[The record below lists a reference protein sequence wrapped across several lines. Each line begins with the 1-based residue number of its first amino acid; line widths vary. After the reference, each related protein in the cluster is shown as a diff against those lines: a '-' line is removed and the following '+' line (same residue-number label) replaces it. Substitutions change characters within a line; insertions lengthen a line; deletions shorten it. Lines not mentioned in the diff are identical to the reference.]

1 MSASFRTIAV
11 VVLVFL
17 AGCTG
22 GGGTLDTGGTEP
34 TTATQQPT
42 TTQSPT
48 PTASLNGTLEV
59 HFINVGQSVSTL
71 LIAPNGETML
81 IDTGDFRDD
90 GEPVLAYLQA
100 HNIERIDYLVTSH
113 ADADHIGG
121 NAAIIDYYETEANG
135 IGAIYDPGITSTS
148 QTYAAYLDAVEE
160 HDVPLYRTQAGD
172 QISMGQ
178 VNSTVLS
185 PPEGY
190 LASED
195 RNENSVVLMTQF
207 GSTRFLFT
215 GDAEHEAEE
224 YMIDTYGEDLRATVL
239 KTGHHG
245 SKGSTSEALLDEV
258 QPKVA
263 VVSSAYDSQYGHP
276 NEETLERLTARSI
289 PTYWTATHG
298 TIVFSSNG
306 NRVTVS
312 TQQNAPTGPSQ
323 LREGAAIEPETGPEV
338 TLRTEITAEGNV
350 STLTPIATDGGTDTD
365 TGTTGTSLAVAEVH
379 ADAEGTESENLN
391 DEYIV
396 FENTGSEPLDLS
408 GWTISDE
415 AGRTYTVPDG
425 TTLEAGATITLHTG
439 SGTDTATDLY
449 WGSGSAIWNNGGD
462 TITVLNNTDATVL
475 EETYE

>member
-11 VVLVFL
+11 VFLVLF
-17 AGCTG
+17 AGCSG
-22 GGGTLDTGGTEP
+22 GGSGTLDTATGEP
-34 TTATQQPT
+34 TTTAEEAT

-48 PTASLNGTLEV
+48 TVTSLNGTLEV

-81 IDTGDFRDD
+81 IDSGDFRDD

-100 HNIERIDYLVTSH
+100 HNIQRLDYLVTSH

-121 NAAIIDYYETEANG
+121 NAAIIEYYETEANG
-135 IGAIYDPGITSTS
+135 IGAIYDPGVASTS
-148 QTYAAYLDAVEE
+148 QTYAAYLDAVEKY
-160 HDVPLYRTQAGD
+160 DVPLYRTQAGD
-172 QISMGQ
+172 QIRMGQ
-178 VNSTVLS
+178 VTSTVLS

-195 RNENSVVLMTQF
+195 RNENSIVLMTQF

-224 YMIDTYGEDLRATVL
+224 YMVDTYDESLRATVL

-245 SKGSTSEALLDEV
+245 SKGSTSEPFLQAV
-258 QPKVA
+258 QPKIA
-263 VVSSAYDSQYGHP
+263 VVSSDYDSQYGHP
-276 NEETLERLTARSI
+276 NEETLERLAAQSI

-298 TIVFSSNG
+298 TIVFASNG
-306 NRVTVS
+306 ERVTIS
-312 TQQNAPTGPSQ
+312 TQQEAPTSPTE
-323 LREGAAIEPETGPEV
+323 LRDGAAIEPGTGPDV
-338 TLRTEITAEGNV
+338 TIRTEITAEGDV
-350 STLTPIATDGGTDTD
+350 STLTPIATDGGVDTE
-365 TGTTGTSLAVAEVH
+365 TMSASLAVAEVH

-396 FENTGSEPLDLS
+396 FENTGSNSIDLS

-415 AGRTYTVPDG
+415 AGRTYTVPGD

-439 SGTDTATDLY
+439 RGTDTTTDLY
-449 WGSGSAIWNNGGD
+449 WGSESAIWNNGGD
-462 TITVLNNTDATVL
+462 TITVLNNTGATVV
-475 EETYE
+475 EEAYT